1 MKENAFQK
9 HILKNPIMVCITAVF
24 CCVLWGSAFPC
35 IKIGYSLLAIDSADT
50 PSQILFAGCR
60 FTLAGF
66 LSILLGSCSAGQ
78 LLRPSRSSIGK
89 VLWLCLFQTVLQY
102 FFFYTGLAHTS
113 GVKASII
120 TSFNVFIT
128 ILVSGLVFH
137 QERITPSK
145 LTGCVI
151 GFAGVVLV
159 NLSGMTFSMTLAGEG
174 AMFCSTFAYALSS
187 VYLKRFSAADNP
199 VMLSG
204 YQFVFGGI
212 ILAIAGALLGGSI
225 PQFTISGLLMLLY
238 LAFVSAAAYSLWG
251 LLLKYN
257 PVSRVTV
264 FGFMNPVSGVILST
278 LLLKE
283 KGQAS
288 GMVSL
293 VSLVLV
299 CTGIYIVNRFNCPEA

>member
-1 MKENAFQK
+1 MKETIAK
-9 HILKNPIMVCITAVF
+9 PHILQNPLAVAMTAIF
-24 CCVLWGSAFPC
+24 CCILWGSAFPC
-35 IKIGYSLLAIDSADT
+35 IKIGYSLLAIGADDT
-50 PSQILFAGCR
+50 ASQILFAGCR
-60 FTLAGF
+60 FTLAGL
-66 LSILLGSCSAGQ
+66 LSILLGSLMTGR
-78 LLRPSRSSIGK
+78 LLHPTRGSMGR

-102 FFFYTGLAHTS
+102 LFFYMGLAHTS

-137 QERITPSK
+137 QEQVTSAK
-145 LTGCVI
+145 LAGCVI
-151 GFAGVVLV
+151 GFAGVVLINLNGM
-159 NLSGMTFSMTLAGEG
+159 NLSFTLAGEG

-187 VYLKRFSAADNP
+187 VYLKRFSVRDNP

-204 YQFVFGGI
+204 YQFVFGGM
-212 ILAIAGALLGGSI
+212 ILFLAGLLLGGSI
-225 PQFTISGLLMLLY
+225 HRITLPGLLMLLY

-257 PVSRVTV
+257 PVSRVAV

-278 LLLKE
+278 LLLGE
-283 KGQAS
+283 KKQAA

-293 VSLVLV
+293 VSLALV
-299 CTGIYIVNRFNCPEA
+299 CAGIFIVNRFSRP